1 MNKNEWK
8 ITGIFL
14 GVTALAVLFLA
25 LIEDENIMNR
35 LYQTELTIEDLQ
47 ERNSSTKV
55 IVIDERTARRK
66 IQERGY
72 NSENVEKFR
81 VEMKKRGFTVQD
93 GKIVRKR
100 GR

>member
-14 GVTALAVLFLA
+14 GVTALAVLLLA

-55 IVIDERTARRK
+55 IVIDERTVRRK

>member
-25 LIEDENIMNR
+25 LVEDENIMNR

-55 IVIDERTARRK
+55 IVIDERPVRRK

-72 NSENVEKFR
+72 NSKNVEEFR
-81 VEMKKRGFTVQD
+81 VEMK
-93 GKIVRKR
+93 
-100 GR
+100 